1 MRSLVVLLGVPI
13 DNLNLEETIDQIDR
27 LVQNGRSLG
36 KYHQVVTVNADFVVK
51 AANDPELRYLLHES
65 DLATA
70 DGMPLVWAAR
80 LLNVP
85 LKERVTGADMVP
97 SLAERAAQKGYS
109 LYLFGAAPGIAKKAG
124 EILQEW
130 YPGLKIAGV
139 ASPAL
144 SSVLEQDPAVLAD
157 IENAHPD
164 ILMVALGN
172 PKQEKWIG
180 MYGRQLKVPVMI
192 GVGASLD
199 FIAGQVKR
207 APQWMQKTGFEWLFR
222 LLQEPR
228 RLWRRYVVD
237 LVAFS
242 NFFVRQWWVMRGD
255 NSPPITLPATELV
268 LVDQKAILRVK
279 GRLVLANTKELLKM
293 GQQALARTPNLL
305 VNLAE
310 VDFMDSSG
318 IGALVNLAKQAR
330 DAGGDLSLVAAP
342 AQILRTISLL
352 RLDKF
357 FRIFPDILSAIK
369 AKPVESTTAENI
381 LQTTTQVIYPISP
394 TETSSS
400 NNQAESATWTKVN
413 GPLRFD
419 AASSPQFKTTCSSL
433 LNENPFLVLDLRET
447 EILASA
453 GLAVLAHLHKLALEK
468 KGKLRITNCS
478 KEVLQTIR
486 MVRMDKFLE
495 ITQETAQEY
504 ASGYN

>member
-13 DNLNLEETIDQIDR
+13 DNLTLEEAVDQIDC
-27 LVQNGRSLG
+27 LVQEGRSAG
-36 KYHQVVTVNADFVVK
+36 KHHQIVTVNADFVVK
-51 AANDPELRYLLHES
+51 AANDPELRFLLQES

-109 LYLFGAAPGIAKKAG
+109 LYLFGAAPGIAQKAG
-124 EILQEW
+124 DILQKR

-144 SSVLEQDPAVLAD
+144 SSIIEQDPAVLAD

-180 MYGRQLKVPVMI
+180 MYGRQLKVPVMV
-192 GVGASLD
+192 GVGGSLD

-207 APQWMQKTGFEWLFR
+207 APQWMQKTGLEWLFR
-222 LLQEPR
+222 LIQEPR

-242 NFFVRQWWVMRGD
+242 NFFVRQWWVMRGK
-255 NSPPITLPATELV
+255 NSPVIALPESELIQ
-268 LVDQKAILRVK
+268 VDQKAILRVK
-279 GRLVLANTKELLKM
+279 GRLIVTNTRNVLEL
-293 GQQALARTPNLL
+293 GRQALERTPHLL

-310 VDFMDSSG
+310 VDFLDSSG
-318 IGALVNLAKQAR
+318 IGTLVNLAKQAR
-330 DAGGDLSLVAAP
+330 DGGGDVSLVEVP
-342 AQILRTISLL
+342 QQILRTLSLL

-357 FRIFPDILSAIK
+357 FRIFPDLNTALQ
-369 AKPVESTTAENI
+369 AKPAENPTAETI
-381 LQTTTQVIYPISP
+381 LKSTTQVTLPIPAAEKTATSAP
-394 TETSSS
+394 TTG
-400 NNQAESATWTKVN
+400 QVTWTKVN

-419 AASSPQFKTTCSSL
+419 AVTSPEFKTTCSTL
-433 LNENPFLVLDLRET
+433 VNENPYLVLDLKET
-447 EILASA
+447 VIMASA
-453 GLAVLAHLHKLALEK
+453 GLAVLAHLHKLTLEK
-468 KGKLRITNCS
+468 SGKLRVTNCS

-486 MVRMDKFLE
+486 MVRMDKFLD
-495 ITQETAQEY
+495 ITQEL
-504 ASGYN
+504 S